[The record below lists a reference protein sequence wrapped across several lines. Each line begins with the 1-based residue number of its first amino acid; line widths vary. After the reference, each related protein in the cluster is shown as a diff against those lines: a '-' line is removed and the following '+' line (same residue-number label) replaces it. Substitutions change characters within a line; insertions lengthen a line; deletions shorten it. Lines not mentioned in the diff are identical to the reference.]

1 MKNRLKIKIFT
12 VIGFIFLL
20 ALLMLFLFS
29 GENYNV
35 IKAITSGD
43 LSQEELKEAL
53 GSLGWRG
60 YITFGILAMLQVV
73 LTFLPS
79 EPVEVLAGIAFGF
92 QNGLLCYI
100 IGVALGNTL
109 IYILYKTLGDK
120 LNAYFDKSLKVDLDK
135 AGESG
140 KVTLLVFILYFL
152 PAIPYGVICLFAATV
167 RMKYP
172 RYIIVTVLGSI
183 PSICIGVGLGH
194 VAISS
199 SWKIS
204 VAVFVVLVVLLIIMF
219 IKKDALFALVN
230 SYIDKKAIPE
240 NAVRPYHRIKLDF
253 AYAISRIILF
263 FKGVKVK
270 YTKKVKDIDTP
281 SVVLCN
287 HGSFFDFVYAGSLIR
302 HKSPHFIVARL
313 YFYKSIAAR
322 VLRAIGCFPKSMFA
336 SDLESAK
343 NCLRVLK
350 NGGVLA
356 MMPEARLSTAGEF
369 EDIQPGTYSFI
380 KNSKVNVYYIKING
394 GYLAKP
400 KWAPKMRRGAFV
412 EASLDLLFTKEEL
425 STLSL
430 EEIKGRV
437 DKALYF
443 NDFKWLEEHGEIKY
457 GGKLAQGL
465 ENILTR
471 CPSCNGKHTLVTKGM
486 EIRCESCGLS
496 AKMDKRYGFVDAVP
510 FDNLN
515 SWYKWQVCQMEK
527 EMENDPDFKLES
539 AVVLKNPSKDGK
551 SSLYEA
557 GKGICTLNSDGL
569 TYVGTKDGEDVTI
582 TFPMAEIYRLLFGA
596 GENFEIYRGR
606 EIYYFMP
613 ENKKTCVDWYIA
625 SRLFKEQEERGKP
638 TLMLQ

>member
-1 MKNRLKIKIFT
+1 MKNKFKIKIFT
-12 VIGFIFLL
+12 VIGFIVLF

-29 GENYNV
+29 GENYSV

-60 YITFGILAMLQVV
+60 YITFGVLAMLQVV

-79 EPVEVLAGIAFGF
+79 EPVEVLTGIAFGF
-92 QNGLLCYI
+92 QNGLLCYTV
-100 IGVALGNTL
+100 GVALGNTL
-109 IYILYKTLGDK
+109 IYILYKVLGDK
-120 LNAYFDKSLKVDLDK
+120 LNAYFDKSLKIDLDK
-135 AGESG
+135 AGSSG

-152 PAIPYGVICLFAATV
+152 PAIPYGMICLFAATV

-183 PSICIGVGLGH
+183 PSIFIGVGLGH

-204 VAVFVVLVVLLIIMF
+204 VAVFVAIVVLLVIMF
-219 IKKDALFALVN
+219 IKKDALFACVN
-230 SYIDKKAIPE
+230 RYIDKKATPE
-240 NAVRPYHRIKLDF
+240 NVVRPYHRIKLDF
-253 AYAISRIILF
+253 AYAISRIVLF

-270 YTKKVKDIDTP
+270 YTKRVKDIDTP

-302 HKSPHFIVARL
+302 QKSPHFIVARL
-313 YFYKSIAAR
+313 YFYKSLVAR
-322 VLRAIGCFPKSMFA
+322 ILRSIGCFPKSMFA

-350 NGGVLA
+350 SGGVLA

-412 EASLDLLFTKEEL
+412 EAELDLLFTKEEL
-425 STLSL
+425 LSLSL
-430 EEIKGRV
+430 EEIKERV
-437 DKALYF
+437 EKALYF
-443 NDFKWLEEHGEIKY
+443 NDFEWLKAHEKIKY
-457 GGKLAQGL
+457 RGKLAQGL
-465 ENILTR
+465 ENILTL
-471 CPSCNGKHTLVTKGM
+471 CPVCGGKHTLTTKGM
-486 EIRCESCGLS
+486 EIRCEGCGLS
-496 AKMDKRYGFVDAVP
+496 AKMDNRYGFVDSTP

-527 EMENDPDFKLES
+527 EMEANPDFKLES
-539 AVVLKNPSKDGK
+539 EVVLKSPTKDGK
-551 SSLYEA
+551 KALYEA
-557 GKGICTLNSDGL
+557 GKGRCILDKDGL
-569 TYVGTKDGEDVTI
+569 TYVGTQNGEEVAI
-582 TFPMAEIYRLLFGA
+582 SFPMAEIYRLLFGA

-613 ENKKTCVDWYIA
+613 TNKKMCVDWYIA
-625 SRLFKEQEERGKP
+625 SRLFKEQEERGKSAL
-638 TLMLQ
+638 TLQ

>member
-1 MKNRLKIKIFT
+1 MKNKFKIKIFT
-12 VIGFIFLL
+12 VVGFIVLL
-20 ALLMLFLFS
+20 VLLMLFLFS

-35 IKAITSGD
+35 IKLVASGD
-43 LSQEELKEAL
+43 FSQEELKDAL
-53 GSLGWRG
+53 ASLGWRG
-60 YITFGILAMLQVV
+60 YITFGVLAMIQVV

-79 EPVEVLAGIAFGF
+79 EPVEVLTGIAFGF
-92 QNGLLCYI
+92 QNGLLCYTV
-100 IGVALGNTL
+100 GVALGNTL
-109 IYILYKTLGDK
+109 IYILYKALGDK
-120 LNAYFDKSLKVDLDK
+120 LNAYFDKSLKIDLDK
-135 AGESG
+135 AGSSG
-140 KVTLLVFILYFL
+140 KVTLLVFIMYFL
-152 PAIPYGVICLFAATV
+152 PAIPYGMICLFAATV

-199 SWKIS
+199 SWIVS
-204 VAVFVVLVVLLIIMF
+204 VAVFVAIVVLLVIMF
-219 IKKDALFALVN
+219 IKKDALFARVN
-230 SYIDKKAIPE
+230 RYIDKKSTPE
-240 NAVRPYHRIKLDF
+240 NVVRPYHRIKLDF
-253 AYAISRIILF
+253 AYAISRLVLF

-270 YTKKVKDIDTP
+270 YTKKVKDIEAP

-287 HGSFFDFVYAGSLIR
+287 HGSFFDFAYAGALIR

-313 YFYKSIAAR
+313 YFYRSLLSR

-350 NGGVLA
+350 SGGVLA
-356 MMPEARLSTAGEF
+356 MMPEARLSSAGEF

-412 EASLDLLFTKEEL
+412 EAELDLLLTKEEL
-425 STLSL
+425 LSL
-430 EEIKGRV
+430 SVDEIRERV
-437 DKALYF
+437 EKALYF
-443 NDFKWLEEHGEIKY
+443 NDFEWLKAHEKIKY

-471 CPSCNGKHTLVTKGM
+471 CPVCGGRHTLTTKGM
-486 EIRCESCGLS
+486 EIKCEACGLV
-496 AKMDKRYGFVDAVP
+496 AKMDNRYAFVDSTP

-515 SWYKWQVCQMEK
+515 SWYKWQTSQMEK
-527 EMENDPDFKLES
+527 EMEANPDFGLE
-539 AVVLKNPSKDGK
+539 AEVVLKSPTKDGK
-551 SSLYEA
+551 KALYES
-557 GKGICTLNSDGL
+557 GKGRCTLNGEGL
-569 TYVGTKDGEDVTI
+569 TYVGTKDGEEVI
-582 TFPMAEIYRLLFGA
+582 INFPMAEIYRLLFGA

-606 EIYYFMP
+606 EIYFFVP
-613 ENKKTCVDWYIA
+613 ENKKACVDWYIA
-625 SRLFKEQEERGKP
+625 SRLFKEQEERGKAS
-638 TLMLQ
+638 LVLK